1 MDAKDVDA
9 RKRIANAVLKKT
21 PSPDFNA
28 DVSLITENIRFDA
41 AKYFIEHKTSQNPS
55 QMSDREIYSQFEKA
69 YKSPYEFQHEED
81 HRNHFVDFLLGSIAF
96 EFAGELI
103 GGELLAAEGEGV
115 ISAEA
120 SASEGELTL
129 AEESTVAELGE
140 ETIAETSTAVETE
153 EATAVESKAA
163 QAEAKTFTIGDKQA
177 LGRIRNGE
185 FD

>member
-1 MDAKDVDA
+1 MGV
-9 RKRIANAVLKKT
+9 
-21 PSPDFNA
+21 
-28 DVSLITENIRFDA
+28 
-41 AKYFIEHKTSQNPS
+41 
-55 QMSDREIYSQFEKA
+55 
-69 YKSPYEFQHEED
+69 
-81 HRNHFVDFLLGSIAF
+81 IAF

-103 GGELLAAEGEGV
+103 GGELLAAEGEEV
-115 ISAEA
+115 IIAESAEA
-120 SASEGELTL
+120 STSEGELTL

-185 FD
+185 FEVSRDGGTTWGKGDRFRIQEGAWKLQNAGGVPNLPVETGRFSGVPSSVQPTYGDLFDNIEDSSE